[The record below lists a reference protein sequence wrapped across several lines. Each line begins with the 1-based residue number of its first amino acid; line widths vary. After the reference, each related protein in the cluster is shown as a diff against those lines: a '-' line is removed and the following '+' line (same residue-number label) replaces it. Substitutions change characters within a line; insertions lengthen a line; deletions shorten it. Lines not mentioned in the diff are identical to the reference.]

1 MGEKF
6 AKLKEENKILVMLA
20 FYSISLG
27 IWKNFQQLWLQDNN
41 MDISTISKILSVSGL
56 FCAIALL
63 IFSNKITLNK
73 IKKVISSAIFLRTIN
88 LLILFLINHSGMTI
102 IIDILI
108 ITDTILE
115 KIIVITIYPFIVTV
129 KKDDKLYS
137 KRKLVE
143 YLFSDIGILIG
154 GIFIGKTIANIV
166 VNYNTCLLM
175 SVIFLTLAF
184 IVVYNIK
191 QQKVKE
197 TKVNAKEVIKYLV
210 KDKIMKTY
218 MLWCFVSHIAMN
230 TGLGLKM
237 LMLTNIFKMTDSV
250 ATNYLLIIGLIADII
265 GILALKYLTPKS
277 EYVTLTIKFVIR
289 FALYAIAFFSN
300 NLIMCLIAITW
311 SILIST
317 AYENVCDGVYINRV
331 PNEYQTVFTN
341 YRYIL
346 TIIGTSIGVYF
357 AGLVFPLGAPY
368 ILGLSAFF
376 MIFQI
381 ELGYHLIYLREKENK
396 KIDKEDINN
405 KIQMCSDS

>member
-1 MGEKF
+1 
-6 AKLKEENKILVMLA
+6 
-20 FYSISLG
+20 
-27 IWKNFQQLWLQDNN
+27 
-41 MDISTISKILSVSGL
+41 
-56 FCAIALL
+56 
-63 IFSNKITLNK
+63 
-73 IKKVISSAIFLRTIN
+73 
-88 LLILFLINHSGMTI
+88 
-102 IIDILI
+102 
-108 ITDTILE
+108 
-115 KIIVITIYPFIVTV
+115 
-129 KKDDKLYS
+129 
-137 KRKLVE
+137 
-143 YLFSDIGILIG
+143 
-154 GIFIGKTIANIV
+154 
-166 VNYNTCLLM
+166 
-175 SVIFLTLAF
+175 
-184 IVVYNIK
+184 
-191 QQKVKE
+191 
-197 TKVNAKEVIKYLV
+197 
-210 KDKIMKTY
+210 
-218 MLWCFVSHIAMN
+218 MN

-237 LMLTNIFKMTDSV
+237 LMLTNIFQMTDSI

-277 EYVTLTIKFVIR
+277 DYVTLTIKFGIR
-289 FALYAIAFFSN
+289 FMLYTIAFFSN

-346 TIIGTSIGVYF
+346 SIIGGSIGLYF